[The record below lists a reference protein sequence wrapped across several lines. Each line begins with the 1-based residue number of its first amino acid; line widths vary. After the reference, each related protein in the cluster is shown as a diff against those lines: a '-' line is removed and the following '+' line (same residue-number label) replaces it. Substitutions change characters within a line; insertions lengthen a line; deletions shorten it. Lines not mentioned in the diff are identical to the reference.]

1 MSETPDNPHEDQE
14 AVLAETPSEEDMPHS
29 QSRYTAVSVES
40 NYQLHK
46 QGPFTP
52 TKPSPPKPVLSRDAT
67 HTPRTRG
74 SFGIMVVG
82 IGGANGTTMLA
93 GILANRFNI
102 QWRGARGEEM
112 TPNYYGCITQLNQRG
127 KYGGVGYK
135 DKVKGLADASMA
147 AVGGWVRT
155 CRSH

>member
-1 MSETPDNPHEDQE
+1 MSDSPKSPSSDEDSPRPSR
-14 AVLAETPSEEDMPHS
+14 LA
-29 QSRYTAVSVES
+29 AVSVES

-52 TKPSPPKPVLSRDAT
+52 SSKVSTPKPVLSRDAS

-74 SFGIMVVG
+74 AIGVLVVG
-82 IGGANGTTMLA
+82 LGGANGTTMLA
-93 GILANRFNI
+93 GILANRLNI
-102 QWRGARGEEM
+102 EWRGARGELM

-127 KYGGVGYK
+127 KYGGVGFK

-147 AVGGWVRT
+147 AIGGWVRT
-155 CRSH
+155 FGCACVRVHVT